1 MNEHQ
6 QDEHRQNRHPQLATA
21 GIIDDDE
28 IYQLV
33 MKRTIEQ
40 SGMVKSVLQFYD
52 GEEAI
57 YYFKEQHKSTG
68 VLPELILLDLNMPYM
83 NGWQFLD
90 EFVKIKFKEE
100 YKLTIFIVTSSS
112 TAEEI
117 DRAKQYS
124 IVSGYHIKPISKDT
138 FAEMVQTVLRAA

>member
-1 MNEHQ
+1 MTY
-6 QDEHRQNRHPQLATA
+6 QLNTA

-40 SGMVKSVLQFYD
+40 SGMIKSILQFYD

-57 YYFKEQHKSTG
+57 YYFREKRETTG
-68 VLPELILLDLNMPYM
+68 VLPELILLDINMPYM
-83 NGWQFLD
+83 DGWQFLD
-90 EFVKIKFKEE
+90 EFLKIEFNKD

-117 DRAKQYS
+117 NKAKQYS
-124 IVSGYHIKPISKDT
+124 IVSGYHIKPITKDK
-138 FAEMVQTVLRAA
+138 FAEMMQSVIRAA

>member
-1 MNEHQ
+1 MNQ
-6 QDEHRQNRHPQLATA
+6 QLQTA

-40 SGMVKSVLQFYD
+40 SGLVKSVLQFYD

-57 YYFKEQHKSTG
+57 YFFKEKQTSTG
-68 VLPELILLDLNMPYM
+68 MLPEMILLDLNMPYM

-90 EFVKIKFKEE
+90 EFLKIEFEKD
-100 YKLTIFIVTSSS
+100 YKLSIFIVTSSS
-112 TAEEI
+112 TTEEI
-117 DRAKQYS
+117 DRAKDYS

-138 FAEMVQTVLRAA
+138 FAEMVKTVMRAA

>member
-1 MNEHQ
+1 MNQ
-6 QDEHRQNRHPQLATA
+6 QLQTA

-40 SGMVKSVLQFYD
+40 SGLVKSVLQFYD

-57 YYFKEQHKSTG
+57 YFFKEKQTSTG
-68 VLPELILLDLNMPYM
+68 MLPEMILLDLNMPYM

-90 EFVKIKFKEE
+90 EFLKIEFQKD
-100 YKLTIFIVTSSS
+100 YKLSIFIVTSSS
-112 TAEEI
+112 TTEEI
-117 DRAKQYS
+117 DRAKDYS

-138 FAEMVQTVLRAA
+138 FAEMVKTVMRAA

>member
-1 MNEHQ
+1 MSHQ
-6 QDEHRQNRHPQLATA
+6 LTAA

-57 YYFKEQHKSTG
+57 YFFKEKQENPG
-68 VLPELILLDLNMPYM
+68 LLPQLILLDLNMPYM

-90 EFVKIKFKEE
+90 EFSKIKFNNE

-117 DRAKQYS
+117 ERARQYS

-138 FAEMVQTVLRAA
+138 FVEMVQTVFRAA

>member
-1 MNEHQ
+1 MIY
-6 QDEHRQNRHPQLATA
+6 QLETA

-40 SGMVKSVLQFYD
+40 SGMIKSILQFYD

-57 YYFKEQHKSTG
+57 YYFKEKREITG
-68 VLPELILLDLNMPYM
+68 VLPELILLDINMPYM
-83 NGWQFLD
+83 DGWQFLD
-90 EFVKIKFKEE
+90 EFVKIEFKKD

-117 DRAKQYS
+117 NKAKQYS
-124 IVSGYHIKPISKDT
+124 IVSGYHIKPITKDK
-138 FAEMVQTVLRAA
+138 FAEMMQSIVNAA